1 MKRIKLTLL
10 ILSFTICNCIYP
22 QIINT
27 YKDAVEIFNTS
38 PAIYEFEGI
47 YEIFQDSKVTFS
59 VNLKEHQFEQY
70 REHDFEGFKSKGS
83 LICIYHTDEG
93 IKALVIGEEAI
104 IPGAGMSDGWID
116 AFSVSTNG
124 VLSYNFVI
132 RSEGS
137 GNFQW
142 HVTPSNVKQSAYIEI
157 ENSNLHFE
165 ERRPSMVKIT
175 TDYKV
180 LFLEETIKYELK
192 KKYSPPLPIR
202 KSIATCFA
210 ISSEGYIVTNYKC
223 INKAKKITIKGVN
236 GDFKKQY
243 LAKVI
248 STDESNDLAIL
259 KIEDNTIINL
269 NKIPYSI
276 SLKQGDI
283 GNTIYLLGYPIN
295 GSTGN
300 KIELTKGIINSKTGY
315 QGNVSTY
322 ELSVPIQPGI
332 SGGPMFDK
340 NGNLIG
346 IVSSKLDPAEKASFS
361 IKAVFLVNLIES
373 LPTSLN
379 IPTISIL
386 SSLTIEDQLKSI
398 KNFIYIIE
406 VEL

>member
-1 MKRIKLTLL
+1 MKNIKLTLF

-22 QIINT
+22 QIINS
-27 YKDAVEIFNTS
+27 YKEAVEIFNTF
-38 PAIYEFEGI
+38 PPIYEFEGI

-59 VNLKEHQFEQY
+59 VNLKEHEYEQY

-93 IKALVIGEEAI
+93 IKALIIGEEAI
-104 IPGAGMSDGWID
+104 IPGAGMNDGWLN

-142 HVTPSNVKQSAYIEI
+142 HVTPSNIKQSAYVEI
-157 ENSNLHFE
+157 KNSNLHFE

-192 KKYSPPLPIR
+192 KKFSPPIPVR
-202 KSIATCFA
+202 KSIATAFA
-210 ISSEGYIVTNYKC
+210 ISSDGYIVTNYKS

-243 LAKVI
+243 LVKII
-248 STDESNDLAIL
+248 SSDESNNLAIL
-259 KIEDNTIINL
+259 KIEDNMISL
-269 NKIPYSI
+269 NKIPYLL
-276 SLKQGDI
+276 SLKQPEI
-283 GNTIYLLGYPIN
+283 GNSIYVLGYPLN
-295 GSTGN
+295 VSSGN
-300 KIELTKGIINSKTGY
+300 EIELTSGSISAKTGY
-315 QGNVSTY
+315 EGDVSTY
-322 ELSVPIQPGI
+322 QLSVSIQPGI
-332 SGGPMFDK
+332 NGGPMFDK
-340 NGNLIG
+340 NGYLIG
-346 IVSSKLDPAEKASFS
+346 IVSSKVEGAEKSSFS
-361 IKAVFLVNLIES
+361 IKTVFLANLIES
-373 LPTSLN
+373 LPISLN

-386 SSLTIEDQLKSI
+386 SGLTIEDQVKSI